1 MTGWSDVITAAMQVI
16 DDERWRDELRINAA
30 QFYRA
35 KSQTVI
41 FALPLMSKPPEL
53 LAYLQTDM
61 MSAGY
66 DDFVYI
72 SEQEA
77 EAGSSVTVE
86 TGKQNYDICNV
97 SMRSTDGM
105 ASIPVPCNYD
115 TESGNVTL
123 TLAASGVRE
132 YSIDFYKDGEFQTMT
147 PTQMR
152 LFALAVAVTW
162 DDRFQR
168 DWMANTMKIHD
179 GSFETVNESNYMDK
193 SNARFL
199 SNKQAF
205 EDELRDYEQKCAYA
219 TVVSGAG
226 GRTKLI

>member
-16 DDERWRDELRINAA
+16 DDERWRDELRTNAA
-30 QFYRA
+30 QFFRA

-53 LAYLQTDM
+53 LAYIQHEM
-61 MSAGY
+61 AEPVY
-66 DDFVYI
+66 DDYTYI
-72 SEQEA
+72 SYSAASRGET
-77 EAGSSVTVE
+77 VTIE
-86 TGKQNYDICNV
+86 TGKIGFELCTA
-97 SMRSTDGM
+97 SMRSLDGT
-105 ASIPVPCNYD
+105 AGFPTQAEYD
-115 TESGNVTL
+115 SETGAVTL
-123 TLAASGVRE
+123 TLAESGARE
-132 YSIDFYKDGEFQTMT
+132 YSIDFFNDGAFQTLT

-162 DDRFQR
+162 DNRFQR

-193 SNARFL
+193 TNAKYL
-199 SNKQAF
+199 NNMQAF

-219 TVVSGAG
+219 AVVRKSYG
-226 GRTKLI
+226 LI